1 MAHSLK
7 CSKACGIFPDQGW
20 NVCLLNGQVN
30 SLPLSHQGRLHDLM
44 FENSSR
50 TRREL
55 GACRAPKPSS
65 AIARPPRSG
74 QTGLVSLSRSL
85 LTFIQTS
92 GEWSPYLSIVPA
104 HTCPKAHVHVW
115 IQGIC
120 VLSLPPGPAWS
131 LSYWFTHWDITHSFH
146 HQAGA
151 AVCNTC
157 SWGDAQLQALS
168 PCLMWTKNVTCTSAS
183 CHTQKSTGCSHLSC
197 LAFFSRH

>member
-50 TRREL
+50 TRKEL

-92 GEWSPYLSIVPA
+92 GPRNEEFFSLKENAREVCLISVSALPQGMLG
-104 HTCPKAHVHVW
+104 VHL
-115 IQGIC
+115 C
-120 VLSLPPGPAWS
+120 LLP
-131 LSYWFTHWDITHSFH
+131 L
-146 HQAGA
+146 
-151 AVCNTC
+151 
-157 SWGDAQLQALS
+157 
-168 PCLMWTKNVTCTSAS
+168 
-183 CHTQKSTGCSHLSC
+183 CSHNALTP
-197 LAFFSRH
+197 LWTNLGFSEQCWGRRADTPSPQF